1 MAWTREYIVGLK
13 ASTTAQEWAI
23 YNQELSRLVMI
34 PLIDGG
40 IRVDDKF
47 ELQYPNIKDLKQG
60 EFLCK
65 IRVKKNMKEAQA
77 RAEQAQNAQYEG
89 NMRNI
94 QETLAADKQRA
105 DMDFGYKVQYEQ
117 LLTAELAKR
126 QQAITEGAL
135 QVKKLEMQGR
145 IQVADTQGRD
155 SVIKEAQRSASDQK
169 IAEMKA
175 QMDSMKLEY
184 ERMQHELEM
193 TLKAVEIDNNKE
205 EAKEKKK
212 EAA

>member
-13 ASTTAQEWAI
+13 ASTTSQEWAI

-40 IRVDDKF
+40 ITVADKF

-65 IRVKKNMKEAQA
+65 IRVKRNMAEAQA

-89 NMRNI
+89 NVRNI
-94 QETLAADKQRA
+94 QETLMADKQRA
-105 DMDFGYKVQYEQ
+105 DIDFGYKVQYEQ
-117 LLTAELAKR
+117 LLTNEMAKR

-135 QVKKLEMQGR
+135 MVKQLEMQGR
-145 IQVADTQGRD
+145 IQVADVQGRD

-175 QMDSMKLEY
+175 QMDGFRLEY
-184 ERMQHELEM
+184 EKIQHQLEM
-193 TLKAVEIDNNKE
+193 MLKAEEMENDKE